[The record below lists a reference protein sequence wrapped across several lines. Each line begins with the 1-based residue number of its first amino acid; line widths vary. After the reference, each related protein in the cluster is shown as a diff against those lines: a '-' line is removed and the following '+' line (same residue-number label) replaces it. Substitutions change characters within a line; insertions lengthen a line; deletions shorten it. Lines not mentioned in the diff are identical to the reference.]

1 MITIYNRCQANSDQN
16 FFSIKLVYIFF
27 SALYRLIYHELRFH
41 ALAGPRFLAAFS
53 TLFQQVCSLFFMFI
67 IGAKFPMPHILDGK
81 AGGRQVEGGFGQNIE
96 IALFA
101 FWPGRV
107 PGCLHSGL
115 RLSQIFYAVFMHG
128 HIKSIVCPVKPLEL
142 QSNGAI
148 FCDYYSGTRTR
159 RLDTVI
165 IWPTWPAHQLT
176 SSRITIHKADIDDSF
191 IDTGAQWSRWIRRR
205 RSC

>member
-1 MITIYNRCQANSDQN
+1 MITIYNRCQANSDQD

-41 ALAGPRFLAAFS
+41 TLAGPRFLAAFS

-81 AGGRQVEGGFGQNIE
+81 AGGRWIWSEHWNCIVCLL
-96 IALFA
+96 AR
-101 FWPGRV
+101 PS

-128 HIKSIVCPVKPLEL
+128 HIKSIVCPVKPLEF

-165 IWPTWPAHQLT
+165 IWPTCPAHQL
-176 SSRITIHKADIDDSF
+176 SNNYP
-191 IDTGAQWSRWIRRR
+191 
-205 RSC
+205 